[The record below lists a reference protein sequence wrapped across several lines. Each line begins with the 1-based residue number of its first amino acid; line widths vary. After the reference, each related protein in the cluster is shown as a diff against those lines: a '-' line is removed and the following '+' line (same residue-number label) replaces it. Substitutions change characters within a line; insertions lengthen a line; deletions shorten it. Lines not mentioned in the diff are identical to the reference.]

1 MTCAL
6 CIEKEANKKNTHF
19 LTDGVIRSCLNIEGS
34 KDRERGFYF
43 RMASHE
49 PFVDFNFQ
57 RSTPAEK
64 VAESLGR
71 PISDEEVN
79 NAKEIPFS
87 VDYVFCSDCEK
98 LFTEIENRFL
108 ADILPRFRNHDLAE
122 QQSVVIED
130 VVLARLFFYLQ
141 IWRSSVCSSTYQLP
155 ENIAEHLRVMILNFK
170 TVTENELRSYPLS
183 VTYLETLG
191 GEKAFT
197 ENCVGYTNDS
207 NPYIILMNDF
217 VIQLYETPET
227 IRLLK
232 AYGLNAESDYMQYIN
247 YQEIEF
253 VSKVINDQDRKNI
266 WHTMILEEKVRPAL
280 HHYESFFVQGWVR
293 VFGIKPA
300 QHQIM
305 EYLQTTF
312 GETGFHVLKYSK
324 EQIIE
329 RTTDFIARK
338 AGL

>member
-108 ADILPRFRNHDLAE
+108 ADILPRFRNHDLAA

-141 IWRSSVCSSTYQLP
+141 IWEIFCMLKHLP
-155 ENIAEHLRVMILNFK
+155 A
-170 TVTENELRSYPLS
+170 T
-183 VTYLETLG
+183 
-191 GEKAFT
+191 
-197 ENCVGYTNDS
+197 
-207 NPYIILMNDF
+207 
-217 VIQLYETPET
+217 
-227 IRLLK
+227 
-232 AYGLNAESDYMQYIN
+232 
-247 YQEIEF
+247 
-253 VSKVINDQDRKNI
+253 
-266 WHTMILEEKVRPAL
+266 
-280 HHYESFFVQGWVR
+280 
-293 VFGIKPA
+293 
-300 QHQIM
+300 
-305 EYLQTTF
+305 
-312 GETGFHVLKYSK
+312 
-324 EQIIE
+324 
-329 RTTDFIARK
+329 
-338 AGL
+338 